1 VYDAVWVYG
10 FPLDKLFLFIFL
22 QKVAG
27 SAFASY
33 VYDAVWVYA
42 FPLDKLFL
50 FIFLQ
55 KVAGSAFA
63 SYVYDAVWV
72 YAFALDKLFK
82 NEPGALE
89 MIHSKSTA
97 M

>member
-1 VYDAVWVYG
+1 M
-10 FPLDKLFLFIFL
+10 
-22 QKVAG
+22 AG

-63 SYVYDAVWV
+63 SYVYECM
-72 YAFALDKLFK
+72 AFL
-82 NEPGALE
+82 
-89 MIHSKSTA
+89 
-97 M
+97 